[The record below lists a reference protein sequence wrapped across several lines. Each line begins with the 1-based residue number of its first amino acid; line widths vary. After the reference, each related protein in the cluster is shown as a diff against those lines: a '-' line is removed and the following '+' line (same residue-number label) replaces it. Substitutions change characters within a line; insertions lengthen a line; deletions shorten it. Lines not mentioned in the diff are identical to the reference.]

1 MLTLEEKIE
10 IVLLCGETNRHRD
23 VAQIFN
29 NRHPNRNIQQSTV
42 SRILTKFK
50 QTGSVENNYK
60 KKHTPLRNT
69 EDVELSVCLDVIEHG
84 QTTLPAI
91 SERTDV
97 KQSSVRNILH
107 KNKFHAFKPKF
118 IHTLKERDFDVRFN
132 FSIWFQGERE
142 EDYYFPYNILWTD
155 EATFS
160 SNGVVNSQ
168 NCRWWAQVNPH
179 FTIECKDQYSFKTNV
194 FCGILNNKVIGPFF
208 FRQNLTGERY
218 LHFLQHEL
226 SEVLDEM
233 PLCVRNKLWFQ
244 LDGAPVHNTIVVR
257 NCLNQM
263 FRGKVIGPGFNCH
276 WPPRSPDL
284 TPLDFFFWG
293 YLKNKVYKNRPF
305 RDIDHLENIIRQ
317 CISEIN
323 PDFLRNA
330 VGHVSK
336 QTEICIERE
345 GRHTEM

>member
-1 MLTLEEKIE
+1 MEEKIE
-10 IVLLCGETNRHRD
+10 IILLCGETNRHRD
-23 VAQIFN
+23 VVQIFN
-29 NRHPNRNIQQSTV
+29 NRDPNRNIQQSTV

-50 QTGSVENNYK
+50 QTGSVENRFK
-60 KKHTPLRNT
+60 KKHTRLRNT
-69 EDVELSVCLDVIEHG
+69 EEVELSVCLDAIEHG

-118 IHTLKERDFDVRFN
+118 INTLKERDFDVRCN
-132 FSIWFQGERE
+132 FSYWFQGERE

-160 SNGVVNSQ
+160 SNGVVSSQ
-168 NCRWWAQVNPH
+168 NCRWWAQENPH
-179 FTIECKDQYSFKTNV
+179 FTIECKDQYRFKTNV
-194 FCGILNNKVIGPFF
+194 FCGLLNNTVIGPFF
-208 FRQNLTGERY
+208 FRQNLTGAIY
-218 LHFLQHEL
+218 LQFLQNEL

-263 FRGKVIGPGFNCH
+263 FRGKVIGPGFDFH

-305 RDIDHLENIIRQ
+305 RDIDHLENIIRH

-323 PDFLRNA
+323 PDFISNA
-330 VGHVSK
+330 VRHVSK